1 MLPICYEESLP
12 QGCANTCAG
21 LVATATEHFIKE
33 ILSTV
38 YNRTRSNMPG
48 GSVNSILTHRFK
60 KQLHVE
66 EDALSRGEVSKV
78 AGTGLLPVEAKEAVT
93 RKSLAMH
100 DLKLATD
107 LGDVGLGQFPLAL
120 AKIMNG
126 YEEDEFETYAQ
137 LRREKERQMRETKEA
152 DRQRL
157 ERTKAVANGGGD
169 AKMNGVVNGVTNG
182 VNGVNGIHG
191 AVSYDEED
199 EDDGYGW
206 PGGST
211 NSRSL
216 LANSLDE
223 CLAIGQ

>member
-1 MLPICYEESLP
+1 MVPICYEESLP

-21 LVATATEHFIKE
+21 LVAAATEHLIKE

-38 YNRTRSNMPG
+38 YNRTRSNMPA

-60 KQLHVE
+60 KQLQIE
-66 EDALSRGEVSKV
+66 EDTLSRGEISKV
-78 AGTGLLPVEAKEAVT
+78 AGTGLLPVEAKEVAT

-107 LGDVGLGQFPLAL
+107 LGDVGLGQFPLTL

-126 YEEDEFETYAQ
+126 YEENEFETYAQ
-137 LRREKERQMRETKEA
+137 LRREKERRARGAQEA
-152 DRQRL
+152 DRQRF
-157 ERTKAVANGGGD
+157 ERTRALANGGND
-169 AKMNGVVNGVTNG
+169 VKMNGA
-182 VNGVNGIHG
+182 VNGVNGINGVNGTHG
-191 AVSYDEED
+191 AVNYDEED
-199 EDDGYGW
+199 DDDGYGW
-206 PGGST
+206 AGGSAS
-211 NSRSL
+211 SRSL